1 MKRVVL
7 ILFAT
12 LLGAAAAIPDQ
23 GCDLAA
29 YKAQD
34 GLKAQMRSGRLSSRG
49 RVSAANNSAPLSPSL
64 DSPYSCGP
72 QKQRHTS

>member
-12 LLGAAAAIPDQ
+12 VLGAAAAIPDQ
-23 GCDLAA
+23 GCDLAV

-34 GLKAQMRSGRLSSRG
+34 GLKARCAQGLLSSRA
-49 RVSAANNSAPLSPSL
+49 RASAANNSAPLSPSL

-72 QKQRHTS
+72 QKQRQTS